1 MLFLS
6 FFLSIFA
13 SSLLLGLSVCLSLNH
28 FRSFSHALCY
38 TLPYLPT
45 HSLTPSSPSPLSFY
59 TIHIHLHA
67 HIHIPRSPS
76 ESKKKTTKQKKQKR
90 KHKQNNKRVWSSK
103 AKCSGNKIWVFFFS
117 IFISFFHKVLGVLF
131 LFLQN

>member
-13 SSLLLGLSVCLSLNH
+13 SSLLLGLSVCLSPNH

-76 ESKKKTTKQKKQKR
+76 ESKKKTTKQKNKNGNINKIINGSGR
-90 KHKQNNKRVWSSK
+90 AKQNALETK
-103 AKCSGNKIWVFFFS
+103 SGSFFFLF
-117 IFISFFHKVLGVLF
+117 FISFFHKVLGVLF